1 MAKLDFFKFDPSEW
15 MLGAIS
21 REDLD
26 VQGAYVQIVSIY
38 WFRRG
43 EIVGSDVTHLLGR
56 DTKRAEEI
64 WSTLLEKGY
73 LKSDEN
79 GLTIS
84 FLDEQFLAIEKMSK
98 QNSVNGKR
106 GLSARRATAKRPLG
120 ERQAEEERERDKEE
134 EKEEEGEKERNSLPP
149 VDLILTR
156 MSEVL
161 GVPRSKLAQESGD
174 IKKMLSHD
182 YKVKEITRAIEG
194 IPIYNLNRAGPKK
207 VMSPK
212 ELSWNIDKILAE
224 MDSNVN
230 LLKATS
236 GDLDKYKNIKLNPED
251 TREAR
256 EKLKEKLLGK
266 FEK

>member
-43 EIVGSDVTHLLGR
+43 EIVESDVTHLLGR
-56 DTKRAEEI
+56 DKKRAEEI

-73 LKSDEN
+73 IKSDEN

-84 FLDEQFLAIEKMSK
+84 FLDEQFMEIEKMSK

-106 GLSARRATAKRPLG
+106 GVSARRATSRRPLG
-120 ERQAEEERERDKEE
+120 ERQAEEENRGEG
-134 EKEEEGEKERNSLPP
+134 EGEKEKILPP

-161 GVPRSKLAQESGD
+161 DVPRSKLAQESEE
-174 IKKMLSHD
+174 IKKMLSQS
-182 YKVKEITRAIEG
+182 YKVTEIIRAIEG
-194 IPIYNLNRAGPKK
+194 IPIYNLNRAGSNK
-207 VMSPK
+207 VMSPR

-236 GDLDKYKNIKLNPED
+236 GDLDKYKNIKLNPEE

-256 EKLKEKLLGK
+256 EKLKAKLLGK

>member
-1 MAKLDFFKFDPSEW
+1 MTKELPWFKFNPSSWQNGNIQMADPMTKGLFIEICSSYW
-15 MLGAIS
+15 MRLGDMPYALALQKVCNGDSDALQKMI
-21 REDLD
+21 DLK
-26 VQGAYVQIVSIY
+26 VLKVV
-38 WFRRG
+38 
-43 EIVGSDVTHLLGR
+43 E
-56 DTKRAEEI
+56 EEI
-64 WSTLLEKGY
+64 E
-73 LKSDEN
+73 
-79 GLTIS
+79 IQ
-84 FLDEQFLAIEKMSK
+84 FLDEQLEEFEELSK
-98 QNSVNGKR
+98 KRQKAANKRWGINSNAKDMQVHTISN
-106 GLSARRATAKRPLG
+106 ARREEKR
-120 ERQAEEERERDKEE
+120 REEERRGEGEE
-134 EKEEEGEKERNSLPP
+134 EKILPP
-149 VDLILTR
+149 LDLILGK

-212 ELSWNIDKILAE
+212 ELSWNIDKILSE

-230 LLKATS
+230 LLKSTS
-236 GDLDKYKNIKLNPED
+236 GDLDKYKNIKNNPEE

-256 EKLKEKLLGK
+256 ENLKAKLLGK